1 MTGIEITMYVL
12 SIVMLVICVFSLI
25 STISQVNQYMSGY
38 GLKFSQAWMQIVPS
52 IMSAVGP
59 WIAYAFIFFGIAR
72 VIVRLENIKP
82 LENGKAKG
90 QDALA
95 AMLDKSSEK
104 DGSEN
109 EAGEAAGE
117 TAATEET
124 EKEN

>member
-1 MTGIEITMYVL
+1 MYVL